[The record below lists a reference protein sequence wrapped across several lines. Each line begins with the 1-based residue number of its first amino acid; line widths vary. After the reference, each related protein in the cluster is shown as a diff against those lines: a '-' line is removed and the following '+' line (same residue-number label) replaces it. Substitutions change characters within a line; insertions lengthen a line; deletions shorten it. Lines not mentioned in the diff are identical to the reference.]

1 VSRPPQLVALVL
13 VLIAGAARGDGGLLR
28 INQVAGPLRIAVF
41 TAPTP
46 LRSGPIDVSVLVQR
60 AADDAPILDAD
71 VTVTL
76 HRGDLA
82 VRAAATRAQ
91 ATNKLLYEALLQI
104 PESGEWT
111 LHVAVRAGESEGA
124 VSTAV
129 DVALPI
135 GPAWTYWPYLA
146 LPAVLIALFAVHQW
160 LRTKVPPP

>member
-1 VSRPPQLVALVL
+1 MSRPPQLAALVL
-13 VLIAGAARGDGGLLR
+13 ALVAGAAHGDGGLLR
-28 INQVAGPLRIAVF
+28 LNQIAGPFRISVF

-46 LRSGPIDVSVLVQR
+46 LRAGVIDVSVLVQR
-60 AADDAPILDAD
+60 PGDDVPILDAE

-76 HRGDLA
+76 HRRDLA
-82 VRAAATRAQ
+82 VRAAATREQ

-111 LHVAVRAGESEGA
+111 LHVAVRAGESEGT

-135 GPAWTYWPYLA
+135 GPARTYWPYLA
-146 LPAVLIALFAVHQW
+146 LPGVLIALFAVHQF
-160 LRTKVPPP
+160 LRTKQRV